1 MPNAFT
7 RYQGSM
13 YSNSAVT
20 GDWETFVTRDLVRYV
35 DSHYR
40 TLARPESRGLAGHS
54 MGGYGA
60 LRLAMKMPGVFSVIY
75 AMSPCCLAPN
85 PQPDALMFARA
96 ATVRTPEDIAAADF
110 LTKAML
116 ASAAAWSPN
125 PKNPPMYFDLPI
137 VDGKVVPETLA
148 EWAANAPISMFHQYI
163 PAMKSYRAIAIDA
176 GDKDE
181 MIAATVVTLHGLL
194 DEYSIPHTFE
204 IYPGDHVNRIENR
217 LTTLVLPF
225 FGERLKAQRD

>member
-1 MPNAFT
+1 
-7 RYQGSM
+7 
-13 YSNSAVT
+13 
-20 GDWETFVTRDLVRYV
+20 
-35 DSHYR
+35 
-40 TLARPESRGLAGHS
+40 
-54 MGGYGA
+54 
-60 LRLAMKMPGVFSVIY
+60 
-75 AMSPCCLAPN
+75 
-85 PQPDALMFARA
+85 
-96 ATVRTPEDIAAADF
+96 
-110 LTKAML
+110 ML

-125 PKNPPMYFDLPI
+125 PKNPPLYFDLPVI
-137 VDGKVVPETLA
+137 DGKTIPETLA

-225 FGERLKAQRD
+225 FGERLKAQRN